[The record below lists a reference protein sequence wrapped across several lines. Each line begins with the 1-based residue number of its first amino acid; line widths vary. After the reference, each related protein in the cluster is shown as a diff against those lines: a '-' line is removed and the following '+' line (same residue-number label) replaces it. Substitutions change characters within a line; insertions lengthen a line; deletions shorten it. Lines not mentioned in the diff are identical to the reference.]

1 MANHPIVCTD
11 HYLDPTLTRTAD
23 RDLYLRKSLFSVPFS
38 MYDCVPSLP
47 RLTLQ
52 VGYTGTSTYNL
63 SSWSQVIHV

>member
-11 HYLDPTLTRTAD
+11 QYLDPTLTRTAD

-47 RLTLQ
+47 RPTLQ
-52 VGYTGTSTYNL
+52 VR
-63 SSWSQVIHV
+63 